1 MEVAGSGLHWS
12 ILEIDYMFKE
22 GGAPEIIRDL
32 AYSNSLGQDME
43 ARHGHIEESEAVG
56 PNI

>member
-1 MEVAGSGLHWS
+1 MGYLTFQSMEVSGSGLHWS

-32 AYSNSLGQDME
+32 AYSNLRGWS
-43 ARHGHIEESEAVG
+43 
-56 PNI
+56 